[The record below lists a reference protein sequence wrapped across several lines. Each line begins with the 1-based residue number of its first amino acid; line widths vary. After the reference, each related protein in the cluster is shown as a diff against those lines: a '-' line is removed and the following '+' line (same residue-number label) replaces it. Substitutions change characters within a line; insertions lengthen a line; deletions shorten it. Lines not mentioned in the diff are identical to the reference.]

1 MLKRL
6 FVSMRP
12 EQWIKNVFVFA
23 TLLFSKNLFHLARF
37 SRVFLGFGLFCLV
50 ASSVYLIN
58 DVFDIGSDRK
68 HPVKSRRP
76 LPSGE
81 LKVRTAVLAAVVIG
95 LIALAIAFF
104 LRLEF
109 GIVVLI
115 YFVMNLAYSVYLKRI
130 VIIDVLAIAAGFVL
144 RVIAG
149 SVVIALWPSAWLI
162 ICTVLLSLFLALGKR
177 RHELVLLNEVSNDHR
192 NVLMHYSPYL
202 LDQMTSIVTA
212 STMMSYILYTIS
224 RGTSGLIYSAPFV
237 LYGIFRYLYLI
248 HQKEGGGSP
257 TMTLLTDKP
266 LIINA
271 ILWVA
276 YVIFVLHYWEA
287 AL

>member
-37 SRVFLGFGLFCLV
+37 SRVLLGFGLFCLV

-81 LKVRTAVLAAVVIG
+81 LKVRTAILAAVVIS
-95 LIALAIAFF
+95 LVALAIAFF
-104 LRLEF
+104 LRLSF

-115 YFVMNLAYSVYLKRI
+115 YFVMNLAYSVYLKRV

-177 RHELVLLNEVSNDHR
+177 RHELVLLNEVSDDHR
-192 NVLMHYSPYL
+192 SVLMHYSPYL

-224 RGTSGLIYSAPFV
+224 RERSGLIYSAPFV

-271 ILWVA
+271 ILWVV

>member
-1 MLKRL
+1 
-6 FVSMRP
+6 
-12 EQWIKNVFVFA
+12 
-23 TLLFSKNLFHLARF
+23 
-37 SRVFLGFGLFCLV
+37 
-50 ASSVYLIN
+50 
-58 DVFDIGSDRK
+58 
-68 HPVKSRRP
+68 
-76 LPSGE
+76 
-81 LKVRTAVLAAVVIG
+81 
-95 LIALAIAFF
+95 
-104 LRLEF
+104 
-109 GIVVLI
+109 
-115 YFVMNLAYSVYLKRI
+115 MNLAYSVYLKRV

-177 RHELVLLNEVSNDHR
+177 RHELVLLNEVSDNHR
-192 NVLMHYSPYL
+192 SVLMHYSPYL

-266 LIINA
+266 LIING

-276 YVIFVLHYWEA
+276 YVILVLHYWEA